1 MSVTVIANEIEL
13 SALAGGKGSGAP
25 LLPTQLPF
33 LGSVK
38 VRVAVQIGETET
50 TLGELLEM
58 KQGGVLP
65 LNQLLDQP
73 IDVLVDGHVIARGSL
88 VAVGD
93 HFGVRLSET
102 PSSLAAAK

>member
-13 SALAGGKGSGAP
+13 SALAGSKGAGAP
-25 LLPTQLPF
+25 LLAAQLPF

-38 VRVAVQIGETET
+38 VRVAVHIGDTET
-50 TLGELLEM
+50 TLGELLQM
-58 KQGGVLP
+58 KQGGVLA
-65 LNQLLDQP
+65 LNQPLDQP
-73 IDVLVDGHVIARGSL
+73 LDVMVDGHVIARGSL

-102 PSSLAAAK
+102 PGSLAEAK

>member
-13 SALAGGKGSGAP
+13 SPLSGGKGSGAP
-25 LLPTQLPF
+25 LLPAQLPF

-38 VRVAVQIGETET
+38 VRVAVQIGDTET
-50 TLGELLEM
+50 SLGELLEM
-58 KQGGVLP
+58 KQGGVLT

-73 IDVLVDGHVIARGSL
+73 IDVLVDGHVIARGHL

-93 HFGVRLSET
+93 HFGVRLTET
-102 PSSLAAAK
+102 PVSLAAAQ

>member
-13 SALAGGKGSGAP
+13 SALTFGKGSSAS
-25 LLPTQLPF
+25 LLRTQLPF
-33 LGSVK
+33 LRSVK

-65 LNQLLDQP
+65 LKQLLDQP

>member
-1 MSVTVIANEIEL
+1 VIANEIEL
-13 SALAGGKGSGAP
+13 SALSEDTDAGAA
-25 LLPTQLPF
+25 LLPARLPF

-38 VRVAVQIGETET
+38 VHVTVQIGQAET

-65 LNQLLDQP
+65 LNQPLDQP
-73 IDVLVDGHVIARGSL
+73 IDVIVDGHVVARGSL

-102 PSSLAAAK
+102 PSSQREIK